1 MIIVLCSTDK
11 HRVVLNQILR
21 QSTIPLAD
29 GPFAMLVN
37 HTKVLDFDVK
47 RRYFRQ
53 EMERLEEGSRRNDLV
68 VHVRRDHVFED
79 SFRELHRR
87 SPEEMKSNLYIS
99 FEGEEGQDAGG
110 LLREWYLIISRE
122 IFNPNYALFTTTPGD
137 KTTYMPNSSS
147 HVNPDHLNY
156 FKFVG
161 RIIAKAIYDNKLLE
175 CYFTRSF
182 YKHILGKHVHYTD
195 MQAEDYSFYQGMVFL
210 LEHDLNEV
218 GAELT
223 FSTEVDCVQYCV
235 CCMLNLFSG
244 SRVWFN

>member
-1 MIIVLCSTDK
+1 
-11 HRVVLNQILR
+11 
-21 QSTIPLAD
+21 
-29 GPFAMLVN
+29 MLVN

-87 SPEEMKSNLYIS
+87 SPDEMKSNLYIS

-110 LLREWYLIISRE
+110 LLREWYLIISRD

-147 HVNPDHLNY
+147 HVNPDHL
-156 FKFVG
+156 
-161 RIIAKAIYDNKLLE
+161 KLL
-175 CYFTRSF
+175 
-182 YKHILGKHVHYTD
+182 
-195 MQAEDYSFYQGMVFL
+195 Q
-210 LEHDLNEV
+210 
-218 GAELT
+218 
-223 FSTEVDCVQYCV
+223 V
-235 CCMLNLFSG
+235 C
-244 SRVWFN
+244 W

>member
-1 MIIVLCSTDK
+1 MTIALCLIDK

-182 YKHILGKHVHYTD
+182 YKHILGKHVHYAD

-210 LEHDLNEV
+210 LEHDLNEI

-223 FSTEVDCVQYCV
+223 FSTEVRVPTIFV
-235 CCMLNLFSG
+235 CIVMYIC
-244 SRVWFN
+244 